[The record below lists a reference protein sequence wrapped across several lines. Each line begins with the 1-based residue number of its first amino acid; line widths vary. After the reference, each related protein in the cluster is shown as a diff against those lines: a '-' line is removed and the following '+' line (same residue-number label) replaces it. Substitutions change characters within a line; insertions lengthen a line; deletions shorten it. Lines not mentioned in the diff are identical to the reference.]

1 MVVRELTGGLYF
13 GAKMLEA
20 TTRPSDTC
28 TYDRARRSSGWRGGR
43 SGSPAAD
50 PAGSSR
56 STRQNVLATSKLWRR
71 VVTELHA
78 AEYAEIELTHELVDS
93 FAMNLATRPQ
103 RYDVILTENLFGDI
117 LSDLAAAVGG
127 GLGIAPS
134 ASLGPE
140 APGIFEPVHGSAPD
154 IAGQSEANPI
164 AMILSV
170 AMMFTLR
177 PQPARHRPGDHRGRR
192 LGARRRDRHRRPG
205 LAAGACTPPGRSARR
220 SATRWATTPPR
231 GAEFAEH
238 PFDARLVARG

>member
-1 MVVRELTGGLYF
+1 MRHGDIDLIVVRELTGGLYF
-13 GAKMLEA
+13 GAKLLDDDFA
-20 TTRPSDTC
+20 SDTC
-28 TYDRARRSSGWRGGR
+28 TYDRSQIERVARWAFRLARRR
-43 SGSPAAD
+43 SGRVVSVD
-50 PAGSSR
+50 K
-56 STRQNVLATSKLWRR
+56 QNVLATSKLWRR

-78 AEYAEIELTHELVDS
+78 AEFAEIELTHELVDS

-170 AMMFTLR
+170 GDDVHLR
-177 PQPARHRPGDHRGRR
+177 PQPARHRPGDQRRGG
-192 LGARRRDRHRRPG
+192 LGAGRGDRHLRPG
-205 LAAGACTPPGRSARR
+205 LGRPGVRHLGGRPGGLRRARSSRDGERR
-220 SATRWATTPPR
+220 VRRA
-231 GAEFAEH
+231 
-238 PFDARLVARG
+238 PF